1 LSSSVRTW
9 LLGLPVG
16 SVCSWNHLC

>member
-1 LSSSVRTW
+1 LSSSARTW